1 VTALAFL
8 AAGLVLIAIGIT
20 AVLMRARQPTGARH
34 SVRSFQREMRALD
47 PAVRRPRG
55 EASAPPLPSGGTVR
69 TVETADTVAAD
80 TVDTHTVDT
89 DTVAADTVDTDTVAA
104 DTVDTEVA
112 TGSAA
117 PSRES
122 GV

>member
-20 AVLMRARQPTGARH
+20 AVLMRARQPSGARH

-80 TVDTHTVDT
+80 TVDT